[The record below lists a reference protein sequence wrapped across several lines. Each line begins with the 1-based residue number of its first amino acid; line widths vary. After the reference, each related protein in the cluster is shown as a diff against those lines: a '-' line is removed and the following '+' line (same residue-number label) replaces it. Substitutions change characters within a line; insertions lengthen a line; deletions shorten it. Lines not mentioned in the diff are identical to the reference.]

1 MQFILSAEAACDLNR
16 DMAEKYSVSVMSM
29 KYYVNGKEYET
40 KDKDYNV
47 EGIYEQMTKG
57 VKTST
62 TKPNDFEVEEYLR
75 SLLKKGKDVLHLSF
89 SSAMSGT
96 CATVKEV
103 AEKLNRESENRIYVV
118 DTLCQSSGVALL
130 LAEISKKAEEENW
143 TVKQAFN
150 YAERIKLYVSHYFA
164 VDTLTYLARGGRVAP
179 SLAIFG
185 NLVNIKPIL
194 NVSTEGKIYLVQ
206 KVFGKKRALK
216 TLAEKF
222 NSKYVPVSKTVF
234 IGYAGNLKE
243 AEELKSELLEKNPDL
258 DIILNPLGPV
268 IACHSGPG
276 TVALFFTSEE
286 RLAK

>member
-103 AEKLNRESENRIYVV
+103 AEKLNREGENRIYVV

-243 AEELKSELLEKNPDL
+243 AEELKSELLKMNPDL

>member
-103 AEKLNRESENRIYVV
+103 AEKLNREGENRIYVV

-243 AEELKSELLEKNPDL
+243 AEELKSELLEMNPDL

>member
-47 EGIYEQMTKG
+47 ESIYEQMTKG
-57 VKTST
+57 AKTST

-150 YAERIKLYVSHYFA
+150 YAERIKLCVSHYFA

-286 RLAK
+286 RLVK